1 MRNVGVRLE
10 YTFSVNQHVPYKTQG
25 ENVTRG
31 PEVGDESSTA
41 TGLQPRAYVLE
52 IKTLFLF
59 KVYRFTFKIAS
70 DPSVGC
76 LHLWAQGGRQRGG
89 GGGSFQPCSI
99 RGEHLGGLAYRVV
112 TGEAP
117 HGHPSLLSPQP

>member
-52 IKTLFLF
+52 ISTLFLF

-70 DPSVGC
+70 DPSVSC
-76 LHLWAQGGRQRGG
+76 LHLWARAGHQRGG
-89 GGGSFQPCSI
+89 GGDLFQLYSV
-99 RGEHLGGLAYRVV
+99 RR
-112 TGEAP
+112 
-117 HGHPSLLSPQP
+117 